1 MTLAHSSQLAKSM
14 TWLWNRDNLVE
25 SKMNKIT
32 KLNSQTN
39 IMLKGDFFLNKTQ
52 LFKEKEKKRSK
63 STQVNLSKS
72 QSRNLRYENMIIL
85 QKKKRKI
92 YSWSPIHNQS
102 NIERWIWNKINFKNW
117 HNKWPNSTWTNLRN
131 LCPRSWAKITQ

>member
-25 SKMNKIT
+25 SKLNKIT
-32 KLNSQTN
+32 KLNSQIN

-52 LFKEKEKKRSK
+52 VFKEKKRK
-63 STQVNLSKS
+63 KIQVNSSWLVKPAISHPEIWEHD
-72 QSRNLRYENMIIL
+72 NPTE
-85 QKKKRKI
+85 KKRKI

-102 NIERWIWNKINFKNW
+102 NIERWIWNKINLKIDI
-117 HNKWPNSTWTNLRN
+117 TNEQSQHGLIFETCVPGHGAR
-131 LCPRSWAKITQ
+131 ITQ